1 MDNNFFIVSKSL
13 VNFCEPDKFIY
24 GLGEIWNVLS
34 SFVIVFFGL
43 YGLINVIL
51 HNRFNS
57 NININ
62 NYNKNKFNSIIL
74 YLLLTFVGFGSVY
87 FHAKLSPFAHWV
99 DIIFISIILLYSQY
113 ILITN
118 NNTNKFKS
126 KFKHILLFCLHFAIS
141 IYYPQLHLF
150 LLFGTG
156 FSLKNLI
163 EYKIDVLNVLVKKSI
178 NQELMQKYNL
188 IKKYFIISLIFWIID
203 YFGCE
208 IILPYNIHV
217 HWIFHIF
224 IGLVAYKIIGLVKYL
239 M

>member
-13 VNFCEPDKFIY
+13 VNFCEPDLFIY

-34 SFVIVFFGL
+34 SLVIVFFGL
-43 YGLINVIL
+43 YGLVNVIR
-51 HNRFNS
+51 NNKFNS
-57 NININ
+57 NINMN
-62 NYNKNKFNSIIL
+62 NYNKNKLNSIIL

-99 DIIFISIILLYSQY
+99 DIIFISMILLYSQY

-118 NNTNKFKS
+118 NNINKFT
-126 KFKHILLFCLHFAIS
+126 HLVLLCLHFVIS

-156 FSLKNLI
+156 FSVKNLI
-163 EYKIDVLNVLVKKSI
+163 EYKINILNNQLNNPI
-178 NQELMQKYNL
+178 NHELIQKYNWT
-188 IKKYFIISLIFWIID
+188 KKYFIISLILWIID

-208 IILPYNIHV
+208 IILPYNLHV